1 MVADVLAVA
10 GPQTGPLDLTATSSY
25 ANLGRDKNET
35 KEKMHCIVCGRWILK
50 KTDQGHE
57 HRKAHFVPPKPGS
70 HPPAGCPGMRAC
82 GAGYSEE
89 PSRYERFE
97 RLALWILYRRPD
109 LRAYAP
115 KFKDDDQLLGMI
127 STHFKAWWPTVP
139 TLHSI
144 APGPANDE
152 AFKQEVAALAAAL

>member
-1 MVADVLAVA
+1 MVADVLAVT
-10 GPQTGPLDLTATSSY
+10 GPKTGPLDLTTTSSY
-25 ANLGRDKNET
+25 ADLDRDPNET
-35 KEKMHCIVCGRWILK
+35 KQKSHCIVCGWWILK

-82 GAGYSEE
+82 GAGYSEK
-89 PSRYERFE
+89 PSQYERFE
-97 RLALWILYRRPD
+97 RLALWILYRRPE
-109 LRAYAP
+109 LRACAP
-115 KFKDDDQLLGMI
+115 TFVDKDQLRGMI

-144 APGPANDE
+144 AAGPAGDV
-152 AFKQEVAALAAAL
+152 AFQQEVARLAAAL